1 MGTTRKLKRRLLKE
15 WAKEGKKPAEQVAKV
30 AAKEVDETRDAA
42 ARFGFDI
49 IGAAVLAMMLD
60 YGKLKDRSTR
70 LTNAIQLINKRFRT
84 LRGGE
89 LSPKERETFE
99 SFSLAFAEHWVNVD
113 EEDREHAAD

>member
-15 WAKEGKKPAEQVAKV
+15 WAKEGKNPAEQVAKV
-30 AAKEVDETRDAA
+30 AEEVGQTRDAA

-70 LTNAIQLINKRFRT
+70 LASAVQLINKHFRT

-99 SFSLAFAEHWVNVD
+99 AFSLAFAEHWVNI
-113 EEDREHAAD
+113 EEDKEHAAG

>member
-1 MGTTRKLKRRLLKE
+1 MSTTRKLKRRLLKE
-15 WAKEGKKPAEQVAKV
+15 WAKEGKNPAEQVAG
-30 AAKEVDETRDAA
+30 AAAEEMGKTRDAA

-49 IGAAVLAMMLD
+49 IGAAVLTIMLD

-70 LTNAIQLINKRFRT
+70 LASAVQLINKHFRT

-99 SFSLAFAEHWVNVD
+99 TFSLAFAEHWVNID
-113 EEDREHAAD
+113 EEDKEHAAG

>member
-15 WAKEGKKPAEQVAKV
+15 WAKEGKNPAEQVAEV
-30 AAKEVDETRDAA
+30 AAEEVGKTRDAA

-49 IGAAVLAMMLD
+49 IGAAALAMILD

-70 LTNAIQLINKRFRT
+70 LTSAIQLINKRFHT

-89 LSPKERETFE
+89 LSPKERETYE
-99 SFSLAFAEHWVNVD
+99 AFSLAFAEHWVNI
-113 EEDREHAAD
+113 EEDKEHAAG

>member
-15 WAKEGKKPAEQVAKV
+15 WAKEGKNPAEQVAKV
-30 AAKEVDETRDAA
+30 AAEEVGQMRDAA

-70 LTNAIQLINKRFRT
+70 LASAVQLINKHFRT

-89 LSPKERETFE
+89 LAP
-99 SFSLAFAEHWVNVD
+99 
-113 EEDREHAAD
+113 

>member
-15 WAKEGKKPAEQVAKV
+15 WAKEGKNPAEQVAEV
-30 AAKEVDETRDAA
+30 AAEEVGKTRDAA

-49 IGAAVLAMMLD
+49 IGAAALAMILD

-70 LTNAIQLINKRFRT
+70 LTNAIQLINKRFHT

-89 LSPKERETFE
+89 LSPKERETYE
-99 SFSLAFAEHWVNVD
+99 AFSLAFAEHWVNI
-113 EEDREHAAD
+113 EEDKEHAAG

>member
-15 WAKEGKKPAEQVAKV
+15 WAKEGKNPAEQVAG
-30 AAKEVDETRDAA
+30 AAAEEVSKTRDAA

-70 LTNAIQLINKRFRT
+70 LASAVQLINKHFRA

-99 SFSLAFAEHWVNVD
+99 AFSLAFAEQWVNI
-113 EEDREHAAD
+113 EEDKEHAAG

>member
-15 WAKEGKKPAEQVAKV
+15 WAKEGKNPAEQVAG
-30 AAKEVDETRDAA
+30 AAAEEVGKTRDAA

-70 LTNAIQLINKRFRT
+70 LTSAIQLINKRFHA

-99 SFSLAFAEHWVNVD
+99 TFSLAFAEHWANIG
-113 EEDREHAAD
+113 EEGEEHAAG